1 MKLFGSFVGAAV
13 MAGAGLA
20 YYVYQRKVRS
30 GASYLDVIK
39 QLPGDVQR
47 VSADARRRAGEAV
60 EQGKAAAR
68 RRDEELTLQLKA
80 AGSRPAAAPGAAA
93 PVVVPAPAPAF
104 VPQPAPTTTAAPAP
118 AESGPATV

>member
-1 MKLFGSFVGAAV
+1 MKLFGSFAGAAV

-47 VSADARRRAGEAV
+47 VSADARRRAAAAV

-68 RRDEELTLQLKA
+68 RRDEELTLQLRA
-80 AGSRPAAAPGAAA
+80 AGSRSAPA
-93 PVVVPAPAPAF
+93 PVVVAE
-104 VPQPAPTTTAAPAP
+104 PAPTTTVAPAP
-118 AESGPATV
+118 DQSGPATA

>member
-1 MKLFGSFVGAAV
+1 MKLFGSFAGAAV

-80 AGSRPAAAPGAAA
+80 AGSRLAT
-93 PVVVPAPAPAF
+93 PAPAF
-104 VPQPAPTTTAAPAP
+104 VAESAPTTTAAPAP
-118 AESGPATV
+118 DESGPATA

>member
-1 MKLFGSFVGAAV
+1 MKLFGSFAGAAV

-47 VSADARRRAGEAV
+47 VSADARRRAAEAV

-80 AGSRPAAAPGAAA
+80 AGSRPN
-93 PVVVPAPAPAF
+93 
-104 VPQPAPTTTAAPAP
+104 PTTTAAPAP
-118 AESGPATV
+118 DQSGPATA